1 MRRRIIKLHIMFRD
15 STAVLDWF
23 DLLFQIVRVD
33 DAGFDAGLGDE
44 EHAGSWV

>member
-15 STAVLDWF
+15 SAAVLDRL

-33 DAGFDAGLGDE
+33 DAGVDAGLGDE
-44 EHAGSWV
+44 